1 MKSLNFS
8 LVVLEAEMF
17 KVEVPAWPGLVRT
30 HVRGAEFPWCP
41 RLVESRGRESAAP
54 SS

>member
-8 LVVLEAEMF
+8 LVVLEAEKF

-30 HVRGAEFPWCP
+30 LVRGAEFPWCP
-41 RLVESRGRESAAP
+41 CLVESRGRESAAP